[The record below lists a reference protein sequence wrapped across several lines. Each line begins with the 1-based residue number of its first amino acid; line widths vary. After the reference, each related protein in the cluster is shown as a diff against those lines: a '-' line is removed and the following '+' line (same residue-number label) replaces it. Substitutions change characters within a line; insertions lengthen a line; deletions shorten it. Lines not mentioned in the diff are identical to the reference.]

1 MAHKEL
7 VSQDD
12 LRWRLNEELDQ
23 LLKVAMGAYWKPGQC
38 AFDSSPHRLRAV
50 LRDGRNWSAPIGV
63 LGDAAGPRL
72 THQLAVKA
80 VAEVARLYNLK

>member
-1 MAHKEL
+1 MANKEL

-12 LRWRLNEELDQ
+12 LLWLLNEELDQ
-23 LLKVAMGAYWKPGQC
+23 LLKAAMGAYWKPGRC

-63 LGDAAGPRL
+63 LGDPAGPRL
-72 THQLAVKA
+72 TRQLAAKA
-80 VAEVARLYNLK
+80 VVEVARRYNLK